1 MLLDRA
7 IAEDKEA
14 VDLEDRAT
22 AEDKEMADFEDKEA
36 VDPEDKEM
44 ADLEEQTAE
53 EQDLLITTNPQTH
66 MLSHRQA
73 WGNTEESPA
82 IHARTKDYVGRLI
95 RL

>member
-22 AEDKEMADFEDKEA
+22 A
-36 VDPEDKEM
+36 EDKEM